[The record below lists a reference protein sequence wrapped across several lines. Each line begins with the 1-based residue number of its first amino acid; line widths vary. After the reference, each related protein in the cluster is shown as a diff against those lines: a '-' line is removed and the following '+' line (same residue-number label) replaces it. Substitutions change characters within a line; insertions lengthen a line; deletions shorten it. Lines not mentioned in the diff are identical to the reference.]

1 MAPQKELK
9 LAYILAVILL
19 VVGVVSYAAAPAKTP
34 DEPVRMMF
42 KVVAGNVLFDH
53 KTHTVETGYGLAC
66 IDCHHHRAE
75 DDEEQPFLACGYC
88 HQIPK
93 EGEALPQS
101 CVECHEP
108 DEIEDTE
115 MIKRADAF
123 HSQCEEC
130 HKDAGIG
137 PVKDEE
143 RCTWCHF
150 MI

>member
-9 LAYILAVILL
+9 LAYSLIVILFF
-19 VVGVVSYAAAPAKTP
+19 VGVISYAASSVKTP
-34 DEPVRMMF
+34 DQPVRIMY
-42 KVVAGNVLFDH
+42 KGIAGNVLFDH

-75 DDEEQPFLACGYC
+75 DDEEQAFLACGYC
-88 HQIPK
+88 HQIPE
-93 EGEALPQS
+93 EGEVLPKS

-137 PVKDEE
+137 PVKDED
-143 RCTWCHF
+143 RCAWCHF
-150 MI
+150 MM

>member
-1 MAPQKELK
+1 MTPQKELK
-9 LAYILAVILL
+9 LAYSLAIILL
-19 VVGVVSYAAAPAKTP
+19 VVGVISYATAPAKTP

-75 DDEEQPFLACGYC
+75 DEEEEPFLACGYC

-108 DEIEDTE
+108 D
-115 MIKRADAF
+115 
-123 HSQCEEC
+123 
-130 HKDAGIG
+130 
-137 PVKDEE
+137 
-143 RCTWCHF
+143 
-150 MI
+150 